1 MNVVKPLFVIVFLS
15 KSLAEPSNY
24 HHNHRADR
32 MNNYFNSD
40 EVFWNNI
47 EWDSNPRLQNH
58 NSKVNIIEA
67 TDRIDIKEPDEFVQR
82 TNVEAEILGN
92 IDLVN
97 LDSLSPQP
105 SILST
110 ITHGLTTIH
119 SGEDSKRKV
128 DGKLV
133 KRANKDW

>member
-1 MNVVKPLFVIVFLS
+1 METYRKLLISKKQQQHHFGYGYQYGFYLNHPLIMIVFQ
-15 KSLAEPSNY
+15 
-24 HHNHRADR
+24 
-32 MNNYFNSD
+32 NSAGQSSR
-40 EVFWNNI
+40 E
-47 EWDSNPRLQNH
+47 PRLQNH

-119 SGEDSKRKV
+119 SGEDSKRKD
-128 DGKLV
+128 DGKIV

>member
-1 MNVVKPLFVIVFLS
+1 MIGFQ
-15 KSLAEPSNY
+15 
-24 HHNHRADR
+24 
-32 MNNYFNSD
+32 NSAGQSSR
-40 EVFWNNI
+40 E
-47 EWDSNPRLQNH
+47 PRLQNH

-119 SGEDSKRKV
+119 SGEDSKRKD
-128 DGKLV
+128 DGKIV
-133 KRANKDW
+133 KRANKDWLIDMPTSLFLWRKGQ

>member
-1 MNVVKPLFVIVFLS
+1 MFVFQ
-15 KSLAEPSNY
+15 
-24 HHNHRADR
+24 
-32 MNNYFNSD
+32 NSAGSQSSR
-40 EVFWNNI
+40 E
-47 EWDSNPRLQNH
+47 PRLQNH
-58 NSKVNIIEA
+58 NSPLNIIEA

-110 ITHGLTTIH
+110 ITHGLTSIH
-119 SGEDSKRKV
+119 SGEDNRHKD
-128 DGKLV
+128 DGKNSV
-133 KRANKDW
+133 RRKREQDQQV